1 MDTLLLEVFKEMR
14 ILARER
20 VQLKLPEID
29 QILINGDRDRLK
41 QVLIN
46 LISNAINYTPKGGEV
61 YLSLGKLDILP

>member
-29 QILINGDRDRLK
+29 QIVINGDRDRLK

-46 LISNAINYTPKGGEV
+46 LIANAIKYTPQGGEV
-61 YLSLGKLDILP
+61 YSQFGKSR